1 MSVHNVTDLER
12 RIAAAWL
19 KLTLHFTQTLTRT
32 PDANGVDPESLS
44 VSVSVSLSPSRG
56 LKSRTV
62 ELCCLPNFHL
72 IIIFCSLRFL
82 IVLLVTNAISTVGC
96 DF

>member
-32 PDANGVDPESLS
+32 QDAHGVDPESLS
-44 VSVSVSLSPSRG
+44 VSVSVSL
-56 LKSRTV
+56 
-62 ELCCLPNFHL
+62 CLPQG
-72 IIIFCSLRFL
+72 
-82 IVLLVTNAISTVGC
+82 VLKVGQWNC
-96 DF
+96 VVFPTFT